1 MYCNVVHLSGAIRK
15 WRHATSIYRSYF
27 YIIFFI
33 IIAFR
38 DQKCNLPLLTH
49 YRISEKCKIDLI
61 AYGRFSKFYQKIVI
75 LIFCFQKFVLNY
87 VIHNE
92 WKQTYPRWEIFSYFL
107 NLKTRSLYDV
117 WVKKYKQNAKG
128 QKMRKKV
135 SLLMSNIVSWA
146 IKSWQSG
153 HSHFIFYEGEHV
165 DGLRPFH
172 ITESLKRYLGARY
185 EQILA

>member
-1 MYCNVVHLSGAIRK
+1 MHYKTGVLSEWIGCVRIDINGATVFSVKKFTYTKPALSSTRK
-15 WRHATSIYRSYF
+15 SSIANIYK
-27 YIIFFI
+27 YI
-33 IIAFR
+33 
-38 DQKCNLPLLTH
+38 
-49 YRISEKCKIDLI
+49 
-61 AYGRFSKFYQKIVI
+61 YGQFLKFYQKIVI
-75 LIFCFQKFVLNY
+75 LIYHNICCFQKFVLIH

-92 WKQTYPRWEIFSYFL
+92 WKQTYPRWEILSYFL

-135 SLLMSNIVSWA
+135 ALLMSNIVAWA

-153 HSHFIFYEGEHV
+153 HSHFKFYEGEHV
-165 DGLRPFH
+165 DCLWPFH
-172 ITESLKRYLGARY
+172 ITESLKRYLWARN